1 MAKRR
6 KLRKCRICKKN
17 PVWRGGDVKNPGP
30 FCKKCYH
37 KKVWSQ
43 RPGARDEQSVAEDYV
58 DYLCG
63 FVSEPPYGFYESLPE
78 PFDGFYESLPA
89 PFDVYSESLLGL
101 PLGPDEA
108 EWAWICRTA
117 RGEPK
122 NRREL
127 CEPLYPYPD
136 EDDWDWICLTFR
148 GE

>member
-6 KLRKCRICKKN
+6 KPRKCRICKKN

-37 KKVWSQ
+37 KNVWSHS
-43 RPGARDEQSVAEDYV
+43 RRARDEQSVADDYV
-58 DYLCG
+58 DFLSG
-63 FVSEPPYGFYESLPE
+63 ILPEPPYGFYESLPE
-78 PFDGFYESLPA
+78 

-101 PLGPDEA
+101 PLGPDEE

-117 RGEPK
+117 QGEP
-122 NRREL
+122 ESPAQPSP
-127 CEPLYPYPD
+127 PLDPYPD
-136 EDDWDWICLTFR
+136 EDDWEWICLTFR

>member
-43 RPGARDEQSVAEDYV
+43 RPGRRDEQSVADDCV
-58 DYLCG
+58 DFLSGILPY
-63 FVSEPPYGFYESLPE
+63 PPYDLSERLSE
-78 PFDGFYESLPA
+78 PFDLF
-89 PFDVYSESLLGL
+89 SESLLGL
-101 PLGPDEA
+101 PLGPDQD

-117 RGEPK
+117 RGESES
-122 NRREL
+122 RREL
-127 CEPLYPYPD
+127 FEPLDPYPD
-136 EDDWDWICLTFR
+136 EDDWEWICLTFR